1 MDEILK
7 NINAAYQLIS
17 TIPVTQDAV
26 DVMAMARHHLRNAS
40 SGLEILKKKDTEETE
55 S

>member
-7 NINAAYQLIS
+7 EIDAAFKLIS

-26 DVMAMARHHLRNAS
+26 DVMAMARHHLRNAA
-40 SGLEILKKKDTEETE
+40 SGLEKLKNNETE
-55 S
+55 TVDE